1 MPERSDLDRRLR
13 AVERAL
19 TDGEHDVAALEDAA
33 AFANR
38 LDAVEARTDDLEER
52 TAELEAAVQAV
63 RGYAGNIRSVNDEI
77 ESRADAAL
85 AAVDRIEARLDET
98 GTPTASGAPSRS
110 RASSGEG
117 RHGQT
122 DSTIAASTGSPESD
136 EYGIEMP
143 PPDAESAPA
152 GRADSEDEDEASV
165 IERVREVL

>member
-19 TDGEHDVAALEDAA
+19 TDGDHDVAALEDTA

-38 LDAVEARTDDLEER
+38 LEAAEARTADLEER

-63 RGYAGNIRSVNDEI
+63 RGYVGNVRSVNDEI

-98 GTPTASGAPSRS
+98 GTPTASGAQSRS
-110 RASSGEG
+110 RTPAVAVRHDQTESTTPISSE
-117 RHGQT
+117 
-122 DSTIAASTGSPESD
+122 SPGSE

-143 PPDAESAPA
+143 PPDAESASA
-152 GRADSEDEDEASV
+152 GRADSEDGDDASV